1 MPLVLKTQMK
11 KKLKKLYLDKCSSG
25 LLFPKSI
32 LNASSSIKIFYV
44 FIYFLSIGF
53 STQMSAQESIITG
66 LENIHISEGAAIV
79 TVENGESK
87 INYSSIS
94 APINQKNTKN
104 STSPQKE
111 IKEKIAFS
119 QKKKTPKAIDEKLIK
134 KLEQKRE
141 VKMVYHT
148 DAQSRTSF
156 SALYYSSKSAVNNQ
170 NHLKTFNHS
179 VFAESNVLT
188 FLFVYQEK
196 QNILFQFYH
205 SLKVENHLFTRPPPT
220 FI

>member
-1 MPLVLKTQMK
+1 M
-11 KKLKKLYLDKCSSG
+11 KLKKHNYAATAAIVLYCFACYKSFSYKRFTVLLVVITSLFSS
-25 LLFPKSI
+25 
-32 LNASSSIKIFYV
+32 Y
-44 FIYFLSIGF
+44 IYSQQPTI
-53 STQMSAQESIITG
+53 SG
-66 LENIHISEGAAIV
+66 LENIHISEGATIV

-94 APINQKNTKN
+94 APINQKNTKT
-104 STSPQKE
+104 SASPQKE

-119 QKKKTPKAIDEKLIK
+119 HNKKTAKAIDEKLIK

-141 VKMVYHT
+141 VKTVYHT

-156 SALYYSSKSAVNNQ
+156 SALYYSSMSAVNNQ

-179 VFAESNVLT
+179 VFAENNVLT

-196 QNILFQFYH
+196 QNILFQLYH
-205 SLKVENHLFTRPPPT
+205 ALKANNQLFTRPPPS
-220 FI
+220 FV

>member
-1 MPLVLKTQMK
+1 MK

-25 LLFPKSI
+25 LLLPKSF
-32 LNASSSIKIFYV
+32 LNASSIRIFFV
-44 FIYFLSIGF
+44 FIYFLSIAF

-66 LENIHISEGAAIV
+66 LENIHISEGATIV
-79 TVENGESK
+79 TVEKGESK

>member
-1 MPLVLKTQMK
+1 M
-11 KKLKKLYLDKCSSG
+11 KLKKYNYAAIASIVLYCFASYKSFLNKRFTVLLVVITSLFSS
-25 LLFPKSI
+25 
-32 LNASSSIKIFYV
+32 Y
-44 FIYFLSIGF
+44 IYSQQQAI
-53 STQMSAQESIITG
+53 SG
-66 LENIHISEGAAIV
+66 LENIHISEGATIV

-94 APINQKNTKN
+94 APINQKNTKT
-104 STSPQKE
+104 SASPQKE

-119 QKKKTPKAIDEKLIK
+119 HKKKTVKAIDEKLIK

-179 VFAESNVLT
+179 VFAENNVLT

-196 QNILFQFYH
+196 QNILFQLYH
-205 SLKVENHLFTRPPPT
+205 ALKANNQLFTRPPPS
-220 FI
+220 FV

>member
-1 MPLVLKTQMK
+1 M
-11 KKLKKLYLDKCSSG
+11 KLKKHNYSAIASIVLYCFTSYKSFSYKRFTVLLVVITSLFSS
-25 LLFPKSI
+25 
-32 LNASSSIKIFYV
+32 Y
-44 FIYFLSIGF
+44 IYSQQPTI
-53 STQMSAQESIITG
+53 SG
-66 LENIHISEGAAIV
+66 LENIHISEGATIV

-94 APINQKNTKN
+94 APINQKNTKT

-119 QKKKTPKAIDEKLIK
+119 HKKKTPKAIDEKLIK

-141 VKMVYHT
+141 VKIIYNT
-148 DAQSRTSF
+148 DAQPEENLSSNFGT
-156 SALYYSSKSAVNNQ
+156 SKSGINNQ
-170 NHLKTFNHS
+170 DQSQKLDKA
-179 VFAESNVLT
+179 VFTENKLLV
-188 FLFVYQEK
+188 FLFIYQEK
-196 QNILFQFYH
+196 QNVLFQFYH

>member
-1 MPLVLKTQMK
+1 MPLVLKTQTK

-25 LLFPKSI
+25 LLLPKSI
-32 LNASSSIKIFYV
+32 LNASSIKIFFV

-66 LENIHISEGAAIV
+66 LENIHISEGATIV

-94 APINQKNTKN
+94 APINQKNTKT

-119 QKKKTPKAIDEKLIK
+119 HKKKTPKAIDEKLIK

-141 VKMVYHT
+141 VKIIYNT
-148 DAQSRTSF
+148 DAQSEECLSSNYGT
-156 SALYYSSKSAVNNQ
+156 SKSGINNQ
-170 NHLKTFNHS
+170 NQSQKLDKALFTENKPL
-179 VFAESNVLT
+179 V
-188 FLFVYQEK
+188 FLFIYQEK
-196 QNILFQFYH
+196 QNVLFQFYH

>member
-1 MPLVLKTQMK
+1 MPLVLKTLTK

-32 LNASSSIKIFYV
+32 LNASSIKIFYV

-66 LENIHISEGAAIV
+66 LENIHISEGATIV

-94 APINQKNTKN
+94 APINQKNTKT

-119 QKKKTPKAIDEKLIK
+119 QKKKTPKGIDEKLIK

>member
-1 MPLVLKTQMK
+1 M
-11 KKLKKLYLDKCSSG
+11 KLKKHNYASTAAIVLYCFTSYKSFFYKRFTVLLVVITSLFSS
-25 LLFPKSI
+25 
-32 LNASSSIKIFYV
+32 Y
-44 FIYFLSIGF
+44 IYSQQPTI
-53 STQMSAQESIITG
+53 SG
-66 LENIHISEGAAIV
+66 LENIHISEGATIV

-94 APINQKNTKN
+94 APINQKNTKT

-111 IKEKIAFS
+111 IKEKITFS
-119 QKKKTPKAIDEKLIK
+119 HKKKTPKAIDEKLIK

-156 SALYYSSKSAVNNQ
+156 SALYYSSMSAVNNQ

-179 VFAESNVLT
+179 VFAENNVLT

-196 QNILFQFYH
+196 QNILFQLYH
-205 SLKVENHLFTRPPPT
+205 ALKANNQLFTRPPPS
-220 FI
+220 FV